1 MTDPDGLERL
11 WAPYR
16 MAYVREVGTDDGVRG
31 GCPFCAMVAGERQT
45 DLIVVRGEHC
55 FVAMNLYPYNPGHL
69 MVLPNRHEPDL
80 TALSPHESAEL
91 TALTQQA
98 IRTIHEV
105 SSPHGFNVGL
115 NLGGVAGGSISAH
128 LHQHVVPRWGGDAN
142 FMTVVGRTKTL
153 PQTIAETADLLREA
167 WIPPE
172 GPEEGMA

>member
-1 MTDPDGLERL
+1 MADPDALERL

-16 MAYVREVGTDDGVRG
+16 MAYVREAGTDD
-31 GCPFCAMVAGERQT
+31 GCPFCAMVEGKQQS
-45 DLIVVRGEHC
+45 DLVVVRGEHC

-69 MVLPNRHEPDL
+69 MVLPNRHESDL
-80 TALSPHESAEL
+80 TALSMQESTEL

-98 IRTIHEV
+98 IRATREI

-115 NLGGVAGGSISAH
+115 NLGAVAGGSISQH

-153 PQTIAETADLLREA
+153 PQTIAESADLLRTA
-167 WIPPE
+167 W
-172 GPEEGMA
+172 EEVA

>member
-1 MTDPDGLERL
+1 MPDPDGLERL

-16 MAYVREVGTDDGVRG
+16 MAYVREAGTDAGHDD

-69 MVLPNRHEPDL
+69 MVLPNRHESGL
-80 TALSPHESAEL
+80 TEL
-91 TALTQQA
+91 TLEESTELTLLTQQA
-98 IRTIHEV
+98 IRAIGEV
-105 SSPHGFNVGL
+105 SSPHGYNVGL
-115 NLGGVAGGSISAH
+115 NLGASAGGSISQH

-153 PQTIAETADLLREA
+153 PQTIAESAELLRAA
-167 WIPPE
+167 WPQSTSE
-172 GPEEGMA
+172 QVT

>member
-1 MTDPDGLERL
+1 MPDPDGLERL

-16 MAYVREVGTDDGVRG
+16 MAYVREAGNDDA

-69 MVLPNRHEPDL
+69 MVLPLRHESGL
-80 TALSPHESAEL
+80 TELSLEESTEL
-91 TALTQQA
+91 TLLTQQA
-98 IRTIHEV
+98 IRAIGEV

-115 NLGGVAGGSISAH
+115 NLGASAGGSISQH

-142 FMTVVGRTKTL
+142 FMTVVGRTKAL
-153 PQTIAETADLLREA
+153 PQTIAESAALLRGV
-167 WIPPE
+167 WE
-172 GPEEGMA
+172 GVA